1 MKYFCVY
8 KINMRYHFLNAD
20 LSKNCDTATSEM
32 SKSRDIQGRVSCVM
46 CDVLIRFVVV
56 WNYRGHSPSPHLPAS
71 QVSTMFVR
79 FVSHVQVA
87 RVSIG
92 DTFFLQRRGFLETIM
107 ASHRFYELLHPQN
120 VTHIMNNKDH
130 KVAPCL
136 QKIQPFS

>member
-1 MKYFCVY
+1 MQIYL
-8 KINMRYHFLNAD
+8 KIVTLPLLRCPSVQVPGHPGTRFL
-20 LSKNCDTATSEM
+20 
-32 SKSRDIQGRVSCVM
+32 

-79 FVSHVQVA
+79 FVSHVQLA